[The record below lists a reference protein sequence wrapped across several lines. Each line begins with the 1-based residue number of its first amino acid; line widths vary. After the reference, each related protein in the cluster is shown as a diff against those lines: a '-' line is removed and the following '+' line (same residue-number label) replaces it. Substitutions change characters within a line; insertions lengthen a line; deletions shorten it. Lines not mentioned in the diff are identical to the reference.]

1 MGNGDRNGGIT
12 LRAKLGYGTIGLST
26 MSNGMLSAWQVFF
39 LTTFAGLDVGT
50 VGLIVSGGQIVS
62 ALSAPVWGYVSDRM
76 YATALGRRLGRRKAT
91 LLLTVP
97 GLFAFYLV
105 QFFPGL
111 PVWGY
116 AAANL
121 LYWATNCGFT
131 TVQYVLPA
139 EMSTWSGERAQLVGI
154 GQISN
159 AVGTLALS
167 VLNTWLF
174 AVWGGDRWETYFR
187 MALMY
192 GLFMVAILAVG
203 MFAIPE
209 HPYDEATEFSDAD
222 AAHGDRLSLC
232 RRVALVLWNYLTVFS
247 VREFR
252 AYLGMYLSAVMFRS
266 VRGVTLT
273 YFLVFV
279 LGLSVSEVSLSSGL
293 TIGLGIALVS
303 FFMWLNARIG
313 STRAYQVGSV
323 EAIAVFLLMFALT
336 RVAGGLSHGMVIVLW
351 IALSLA
357 LNFGITGVVNACDF
371 AYSFIPDVDEI
382 LTGKRREG
390 QYASVN
396 ATVGNLFV
404 AVENV
409 LITGALSAMGFV
421 SGVARQPP
429 IVMGTLT
436 AIFCFLP
443 IAFIVLG
450 LFFSSR
456 VRLNDESRAALSA
469 EIERLRAG
477 GSKADVDPGT
487 KALIERLT
495 GYTYERCWGNN
506 RIMSFTHK

>member
-1 MGNGDRNGGIT
+1 M
-12 LRAKLGYGTIGLST
+12 AGL
-26 MSNGMLSAWQVFF
+26 F

-97 GLFAFYLV
+97 GLFAFYLM
-105 QFFPGL
+105 QFLPGL

-159 AVGTLALS
+159 AVGTLTLS

-222 AAHGDRLSLC
+222 AAQGDRLSLR

-293 TIGLGIALVS
+293 TIGLGIALVLDS
-303 FFMWLNARIG
+303 ARG
-313 STRAYQVGSV
+313 LRVGDGGV
-323 EAIAVFLLMFALT
+323 KL
-336 RVAGGLSHGMVIVLW
+336 GLSAQTAQKSVRF
-351 IALSLA
+351 
-357 LNFGITGVVNACDF
+357 LNPF
-371 AYSFIPDVDEI
+371 
-382 LTGKRREG
+382 R
-390 QYASVN
+390 
-396 ATVGNLFV
+396 
-404 AVENV
+404 
-409 LITGALSAMGFV
+409 
-421 SGVARQPP
+421 
-429 IVMGTLT
+429 
-436 AIFCFLP
+436 FL
-443 IAFIVLG
+443 
-450 LFFSSR
+450 
-456 VRLNDESRAALSA
+456 
-469 EIERLRAG
+469 
-477 GSKADVDPGT
+477 
-487 KALIERLT
+487 
-495 GYTYERCWGNN
+495 
-506 RIMSFTHK
+506 